1 MNEQRKWFLEMECIS
16 GKDGVKVVEMT
27 TEDLEQS
34 INLVD
39 KAAAGF
45 ESTDFYS
52 TWVRCYQ
59 TPSHV
64 TEKSFM
70 KSKKKKK
77 YSRTWTPVW

>member
-1 MNEQRKWFLEMECIS
+1 MESIP
-16 GKDGVKVVEMT
+16 GENTLKVVEMKT
-27 TEDLEQS
+27 NDLDCH